1 MAILHELSENYERLF
16 NEFDRINNIENELTQ
31 LENGMYTDENGDLI
45 PDVVEYKNELL
56 QAWFDTLDGL
66 EGEIEEKLESLACY
80 QKELTARAVA
90 ISAERKKLEQREKR
104 EANKAKSIAAYLLE
118 TMTRINRR
126 KIEMPKAALSVS
138 DGRESVKVADEQ
150 ALIKWAQEHGRDDL
164 LNYKLPDIS
173 KKAVKAALSG
183 GEEVPFAKLE
193 KTPSITIK

>member
-150 ALIKWAQEHGRDDL
+150 ALISWAQENGRDDL
-164 LNYKLPDIS
+164 LNYKQPEIS
-173 KKAVKAALSG
+173 KKAVKAALAD
-183 GEEVPFAKLE
+183 GENVPYVSLE
-193 KTPSITIK
+193 KKPSITIK

>member
-1 MAILHELSENYERLF
+1 MSILHELSENYERLF
-16 NEFDRINNIENELTQ
+16 AEFDRINSVENELTQ
-31 LENGMYTDENGDLI
+31 LENGMYTDENGNLI

-80 QKELTARAVA
+80 QKELVARAAA
-90 ISAERKKLEQREKR
+90 ISAEREKR
-104 EANKAKSIAAYLLE
+104 EAGKAKSIASFMLNI
-118 TMTRINRR
+118 MIRINRR
-126 KIEMPKAALSVS
+126 KIETPKAALSVS
-138 DGRESVKVADEQ
+138 DGRESVKVTDEQ